1 MALYFQGHDSFD
13 DNYVDE
19 LKTFINVIE
28 TSDHGKWLAG
38 GYDGIRALRTVMAAR
53 KMAGLE

>member
-1 MALYFQGHDSFD
+1 LYFQGHDSFD